1 MRGSIMKE
9 EKKVIKRK
17 KKASWNFLV
26 KRILIA
32 ILLFAL
38 IGATGIFAVI
48 HSKLYKD
55 LSSTAYDKLAA
66 MSNSDFRMYANTQ
79 VYDKNNAVIGE
90 IDTGNYEYE
99 YKEIAEIPLALQN
112 AYIAAEDRNFKVHHG
127 VDIKGIAR
135 AGIALIKNKGE
146 ITQGGSTITQQVI
159 KNSLLTQEQSFKRK
173 LLEILIAPEME
184 KKYSKQQI
192 MEFYCNSNY
201 YGNGCYGVGSAAKFY
216 FGKDVSELSTA
227 ECAMIAAI
235 SNSPNNFNPVADEKL
250 AKEKMHIVLDQ
261 MYEHEFISES
271 VYKTASA
278 QEITVTQTMDEIT
291 NINNYMC
298 SYAIHC
304 SVLELMK
311 QDGFVFQYTFPDQ
324 AAEEA
329 YSDTFQKS
337 YSESF
342 SEIYAGGYKIY
353 TSFDQDLQKSLQ
365 ESFDNE
371 LVADQGVQENGKY
384 NLQGAG
390 VCIDNETGYVVA
402 MVGGRGANDQ
412 FNRGFLAK
420 RQPGSTIKPIL
431 DYGPAFDAGKAY
443 PSSIYTDKK
452 TTAANGFAPENA
464 GKTYQGNMSLR
475 RALAQSTNTIA
486 LQLFEQVG
494 QENAMNYLRQMNF
507 DSLSYAD
514 NTAPPIS
521 LGGFTYGVSVV
532 DMAKAYHT
540 LENGGTYLDQNC
552 ITKMEH
558 EKDGVL
564 YDGKD
569 VEKRQVYSSD
579 TAFMLTDMMQGVF
592 LEKDGT
598 AYGTDVNGHIIA
610 GKTGTTNEDRDSW
623 LCGYSKY
630 YTLSVWT
637 GYDDN
642 SPLSNTN
649 YTKNIW
655 QDFMKKAHD
664 GKEVKDFTRPDTIE
678 YRNITGNGTL
688 GSKVYSKLDTSKRTY
703 YQRSSG
709 YDLYSTKKS
718 EEANDFQK
726 KLKRKEEVE
735 NAETAVKVFEAYEV
749 KDVKTARGLGDAY
762 NKVLAEVEKV
772 SDAEKHSQF
781 KSRIATKMKKLERT
795 KKKWEKQIAEAE
807 EEETKILAAEQS
819 AKDEENSLKVT
830 EALKETR
837 IANMQKYLNLLS
849 QRQFNTDTAQSLI
862 MDASKCLENLS
873 KYDEYD
879 SFQDQLEEE
888 IERISKLPTEVPQ
901 PEIPEN
907 ENDITPDGGNYPPEE
922 VPEKPERAE

>member
-1 MRGSIMKE
+1 MAK
-9 EKKVIKRK
+9 EKKK
-17 KKASWNFLV
+17 KKQVPKEKMHKTVSWKTWA
-26 KRILIA
+26 KRILTML
-32 ILLFAL
+32 LLFVL
-38 IGATGIFAVI
+38 LGILGIFTVT
-48 HSKLYKD
+48 HSKVYKD
-55 LSSTAYDKLAA
+55 FCSIAYDKLAS
-66 MSNSDFRMYANTQ
+66 MDDGDFRMYTNTQ
-79 VYDKNNAVIGE
+79 VYDKNGAVIGE
-90 IDTGNYEYE
+90 IDTGIYEYE
-99 YKEIAEIPLALQN
+99 YKEVSEIPLALQN
-112 AYIAAEDRNFKVHHG
+112 AYIAAEDRSFKEHHG
-127 VDIKGIAR
+127 VDFKGIAR
-135 AGIALIKNKGE
+135 AGVALIKNKGE

-173 LLEILIAPEME
+173 FLEILMAPEME

-235 SNSPNNFNPVADEKL
+235 SNSPNNFNPVADETL
-250 AKEKMHIVLDQ
+250 AKEKMHLVLDQ
-261 MYEHEFISES
+261 MYEQELIPES

-278 QEITVTQTMDEIT
+278 QEITVTQTTDEIT

-298 SYAIHC
+298 SYAVHC
-304 SVLELMK
+304 GVLELMK

-324 AAEEA
+324 ATEDA

-337 YSESF
+337 YSEFF
-342 SEIYAGGYKIY
+342 SEIYAGGYNIY
-353 TSFDQDLQKSLQ
+353 TSFDQDLQKALQ
-365 ESFDNE
+365 ESFDNG
-371 LVADQGVQENGKY
+371 LSADQGVQENGKY

-402 MVGGRGANDQ
+402 MVGGRGASDQ

-443 PSSIYTDKK
+443 PSSVYTDNK
-452 TTAANGFAPENA
+452 TTSANGFTPENA

-494 QENAMNYLRQMNF
+494 QESAMEYLKQMNF

-540 LENGGTYLDQNC
+540 LENGGVYVSQNC

-558 EKDGVL
+558 EKEGIL
-564 YDGKD
+564 YEAND
-569 VEKRQVYSSD
+569 VEKRQVYSAD

-642 SPLSNTN
+642 SPLYNTG

-655 QDFMKKAHD
+655 QDFMRKVHN
-664 GKEVKDFTRPDTIE
+664 GKEIKDFTRPDTIE
-678 YRNITGNGTL
+678 YRNVAGNGTL
-688 GSKVYSKLDTSKRTY
+688 GSKVYSNLDTSKRTY
-703 YQRSSG
+703 YQRPSG
-709 YDLYSTKKS
+709 YDLFSVKKS

-735 NAETAVKVFEAYEV
+735 NAETAVKSFEAYEV
-749 KDVKTARGLGDAY
+749 KDIDTARGLGDAY

-772 SDAEKHSQF
+772 SDMEKQSAF
-781 KSRIATKMKKLERT
+781 KKRVEAKMKKLEKT

-807 EEETKILAAEQS
+807 AEEAKQLAAEQS
-819 AKDEENSLKVT
+819 ARDEANSVAAT
-830 EALKETR
+830 ERLKEIR
-837 IANMQKYLNLLS
+837 LANMQRYLELLS
-849 QRQFNTDTAQSLI
+849 QRQFNTETAQSLI
-862 MDASKCLENLS
+862 LDASKCLENLA
-873 KYDEYD
+873 KYDEFE
-879 SFQDQLEEE
+879 SMKAQLEKE
-888 IERISKLPTEVPQ
+888 IERISELPTEVPQ

-907 ENDITPDGGNYPPEE
+907 GNDISPDGGKYPPEE
-922 VPEKPERAE
+922 IPEKTE